1 MTTDQ
6 VQFGPYC
13 EHTAAQHVLDLE
25 PAEPYRLDLTAWVL
39 RRRPQNRIDQW
50 NGAYR
55 RALMVDGRALS
66 IEVAQQPEAPTLHV
80 SVLTP
85 GHLSPPDRL
94 AIGNQVELLLGTGVD
109 LRPFFR
115 LVDGDPDLGGLKDR
129 FLGVHPTRFPSL
141 FESIVNAIANQQL
154 SLEVGIELLNRF
166 AEQFGARPRDE
177 HGLIAFPE
185 PEAVMGAS
193 LADLR
198 DLGFSDRK
206 AEYILGC
213 ADAIAT
219 GALRQQSLEDTD
231 RGRARDILLAIRG
244 IGPWSADYIL
254 LRGMGQLDVYPA
266 DDVGARNKLQALLS
280 LELPP
285 SRDEIV
291 AIVRRWEPWAGMA
304 YFHLLLDGLAQ
315 RGCLDD

>member
-1 MTTDQ
+1 VTLDHAQ
-6 VQFGPYC
+6 VDP
-13 EHTAAQHVLDLE
+13 AADDVAVQSLFDLD
-25 PAEPYRLDLTAWVL
+25 PALPYRLDLTAWVL

-50 NGAYR
+50 SGAYR
-55 RALMVDGRALS
+55 RALMVDDRALS
-66 IEVAQQPEAPTLHV
+66 IEVAQKPGAPTLQV

-85 GHLSPPDRL
+85 GNLSARDRRT
-94 AIGNQVELLLGTGVD
+94 IRRQVDLLLGTGVD
-109 LRPFFR
+109 LRPFYR
-115 LVDGDPDLGGLKDR
+115 LVDQDPDLGSLKDR

-166 AEQFGARPRDE
+166 TERFGTRPHDG

-185 PEAVMGAS
+185 PEAMLGAS

-198 DLGFSDRK
+198 TLGFSDRK

-213 ADAIAT
+213 AHAIAT
-219 GALRQQSLEDTD
+219 GSLRRGALEDGD
-231 RGRARDILLAIRG
+231 RDRARQILLSIRG

-254 LRGMGQLDVYPA
+254 LRGLGQLDVYPA
-266 DDVGARNKLQALLS
+266 DDGGARNKLQALLS

-291 AIVRRWEPWAGMA
+291 DIVARWEPWAGMA

-315 RGCLDD
+315 RGCLDE

>member
-1 MTTDQ
+1 MEDQ
-6 VQFGPYC
+6 VQFDHSC
-13 EHTAAQHVLDLE
+13 EDVPTQHVFELE

-55 RALMVDGRALS
+55 RALMIDGRALS
-66 IEVAQQPEAPTLHV
+66 IEVAQRPGTPSLQV

-85 GHLSPPDRL
+85 GQVSAHDRL
-94 AIGNQVELLLGTGVD
+94 AIREQVGPLLGTGVD
-109 LRPFFR
+109 LRPFYG
-115 LVDGDPDLGGLKDR
+115 LVDDDPDLGGLKDR

-141 FESIVNAIANQQL
+141 FESVVNAIANQQL

-166 AEQFGARPRDE
+166 AERFGARPRDE
-177 HGLIAFPE
+177 HGLVAFPE
-185 PEAVMGAS
+185 PEAVLGAS

-198 DLGFSDRK
+198 VLGFSDRK
-206 AEYILGC
+206 ANYILGC

-219 GALRQQSLEDTD
+219 GALRKQTLEEADS
-231 RGRARDILLAIRG
+231 GRAREILLSVRG

-254 LRGMGQLDVYPA
+254 LRGLGRLDIYPA

-291 AIVRRWEPWAGMA
+291 AITKRWQPWSGMA